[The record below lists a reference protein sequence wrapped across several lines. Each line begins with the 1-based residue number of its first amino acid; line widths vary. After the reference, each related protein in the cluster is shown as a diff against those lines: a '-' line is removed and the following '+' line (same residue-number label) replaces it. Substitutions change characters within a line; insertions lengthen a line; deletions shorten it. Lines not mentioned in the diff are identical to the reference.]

1 MITINIDPIIFTIGP
16 FSLHWY
22 SLIIMSAAAAGLF
35 WGWKAARRAGVSTD
49 AILTVAL
56 WGIPGGIIGS
66 RLVHVVDQLDY
77 YLAHPGAIIGGEGQ
91 AIYGAVL
98 GGAAAAWL
106 ASRRYRLPFAKIAD
120 LAAPGLLIA
129 QAIGRVANI
138 INGDAYGKPTSLP
151 WAFVYTHPNT
161 YAPRGVPTH
170 PAPVYEILWDMIVLA
185 IVLKLRGRLR
195 PEGSLFLLYL
205 ALYSLGRFLLGFL
218 RENRPFLVPG
228 LNQAQVIALGVLAF
242 SIPWLIMRTRLIRE
256 TEAEQG
262 QA

>member
-1 MITINIDPIIFTIGP
+1 MITINIDPVIFSLGP

-22 SLIIMSAAAAGLF
+22 SLIIMTAAAAGLG
-35 WGWKAARRAGVSTD
+35 WVWKAARKAGLSSET
-49 AILTVAL
+49 IFTMAL
-56 WGIPGGIIGS
+56 WGIPGGIVGS
-66 RLVHVVDQLDY
+66 RLVHVIDQLDY
-77 YLAHPGAIIGGEGQ
+77 YLTHPGAIIGGEGQ

-98 GGAAAAWL
+98 GGTAAVWL
-106 ASRRYRLPFAKIAD
+106 GSRRSRLPFARLAD

-138 INGDAYGKPTSLP
+138 INGDAYGKATSLP

-170 PAPVYEILWDMIVLA
+170 PTPVYEILWDMAVLA

-195 PEGSLFLLYL
+195 PEGSLFVLYL
-205 ALYSLGRFLLGFL
+205 CLYSVGRFFLSFL
-218 RENRPFLVPG
+218 RVNRPFLVPV
-228 LNQAQVIALGVLAF
+228 LNQAQVIALAVLAF
-242 SIPWLIMRTRLIRE
+242 SIPWLVLRARFSRTGGE
-256 TEAEQG
+256 V